1 MATPAPRKNTSL
13 EDWHPADIIA
23 SLRKAGWSLAQ
34 LALHHGYADK
44 SAVRTAVSRPYP
56 KAERIIAAAL
66 GLHPMQ
72 IWPSRYDRAGQP
84 NRTGSRRPIRPANA
98 PRPSVADMAL
108 PRNTQKR
115 AA

>member
-1 MATPAPRKNTSL
+1 MASQPASKKASR

-23 SLRKAGWSLAQ
+23 ALRKAGWSLAQ

-44 SAVRTAVSRPYP
+44 SAVRGAISKPYP
-56 KAERIIAAAL
+56 KAERIIATAL

-72 IWPSRYDRAGQP
+72 IWPSRYDAAGLP
-84 NRTGSRRPIRPANA
+84 SRTGSRRPIRPVNA
-98 PRPSVADMAL
+98 PKPSVADMAL